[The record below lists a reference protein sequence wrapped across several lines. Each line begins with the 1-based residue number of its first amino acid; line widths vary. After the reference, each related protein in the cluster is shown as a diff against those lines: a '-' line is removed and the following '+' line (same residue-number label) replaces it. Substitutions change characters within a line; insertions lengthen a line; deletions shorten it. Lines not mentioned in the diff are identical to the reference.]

1 MFDELWVLIPLAP
14 FLLGGLAIWTRHQ
27 SKMLEK
33 QKELML
39 IGERLP
45 ESEDGRRMQEDMKY
59 LKERVATL
67 EKIVTDER
75 GARELESEI
84 AKLRDS

>member
-1 MFDELWVLIPLAP
+1 MDWLGYLIPLAP
-14 FLLGGLAIWTRHQ
+14 FALGGLWIWTRHQ
-27 SKMLEK
+27 SKMIDKE
-33 QKELML
+33 KELL
-39 IGERLP
+39 LLGKKGP
-45 ESEDGRRMQEDMKY
+45 QNKDGQQMNEDMKY

>member
-1 MFDELWVLIPLAP
+1 MDWLALLIPLAP
-14 FLLGGLAIWTRHQ
+14 FGLGGLWIWTRHQ
-27 SKMLEK
+27 SNMVDKEK
-33 QKELML
+33 EILLLRKND
-39 IGERLP
+39 P
-45 ESEDGRRMQEDMKY
+45 ESGDSQRMNDDMKY
-59 LKERVATL
+59 LKERVAVL

>member
-1 MFDELWVLIPLAP
+1 MDWLALLIPLAP
-14 FLLGGLAIWTRHQ
+14 FGLGGLWIWTRHQ
-27 SKMLEK
+27 SNMVDK
-33 QKELML
+33 QKELL
-39 IGERLP
+39 LLGKNAP
-45 ESEDGRRMQEDMKY
+45 QNEDGRRMNEDMKY

>member
-1 MFDELWVLIPLAP
+1 MDWLALLIPLAP
-14 FLLGGLAIWTRHQ
+14 FGLGGLWIWTRHQ
-27 SKMLEK
+27 SKMLDK

-39 IGERLP
+39 LGKNAP
-45 ESEDGRRMQEDMKY
+45 ESEDGRRMNEDMKY

-75 GARELESEI
+75 GTRELESEI

>member
-1 MFDELWVLIPLAP
+1 MDWLGYLIPLAP
-14 FLLGGLAIWTRHQ
+14 FGLGGLWIWTRHQ
-27 SKMLEK
+27 SKMIDK
-33 QKELML
+33 QKELL
-39 IGERLP
+39 LLGKSAP
-45 ESEDGRRMQEDMKY
+45 ESEDGRRMNEDMKY

-84 AKLRDS
+84 AKLKDS

>member
-39 IGERLP
+39 LGERLP

-75 GARELESEI
+75 GARELENEI

>member
-1 MFDELWVLIPLAP
+1 MDWLALLIPLAP
-14 FLLGGLAIWTRHQ
+14 FGLGGLWIWTRHQ
-27 SKMLEK
+27 SKMLDK

-39 IGERLP
+39 LGKNAP
-45 ESEDGRRMQEDMKY
+45 ESGDGRRMNEDMKY

-75 GARELESEI
+75 GTRELESEI